1 MHGIVR
7 GYAAAQ
13 QGGSEAKLNSQAT
26 VQQRIKELTHYLE
39 AKIAS
44 GEWTLG
50 TRLPPERELA
60 QRFRIGRYDVRRV
73 LTQWEAQGKVKR
85 HVGRGTFLVDPA
97 LGQANPATLGE
108 PDASPAELIE
118 LRLLLE
124 PAATELAV
132 LRAANADI
140 AFLRKCVEK
149 TAAASTWQEF
159 ERWDV
164 AFHEAIMRI
173 TRNGLI
179 LKIFYFMAQVRQQT
193 EWGRMEEAALTKAR
207 RQEVVAEHKAILD
220 AISERD
226 AQTAGRAVEAH
237 IRQVREALFG
247 SVLTRSRP
255 EQREA
260 GLR

>member
-1 MHGIVR
+1 
-7 GYAAAQ
+7 
-13 QGGSEAKLNSQAT
+13 LNSQST
-26 VQQRIKELTHYLE
+26 VQQRILELTHYLE
-39 AKIAS
+39 AKVAS
-44 GEWTLG
+44 GEWGRG

-60 QRFRIGRYDVRRV
+60 QTFQLGRYDVRRV

-85 HVGRGTFLVDPA
+85 HVGRGTFLVDPM
-97 LGQANPATLGE
+97 LGQADPASLGE

-140 AFLRKCVEK
+140 AFLRKCVER
-149 TAAASTWQEF
+149 TAGANTWQEF

-173 TRNGLI
+173 TRNSLI
-179 LKIFYFMAQVRQQT
+179 LKIFYFMSQVRQQT
-193 EWGRMEEAALTKAR
+193 EWGRMEEAALTNAR
-207 RQEVVAEHKAILD
+207 KKEVIAEHKAILD

-226 AQTAGRAVEAH
+226 APAAGKAVEAH
-237 IRQVREALFG
+237 VKHVRNALFG
-247 SVLTRSRP
+247 AVPSRSHSDEDERRGA
-255 EQREA
+255 Q
-260 GLR
+260 